1 MSHPLVRSSHP
12 RSLRA
17 PLAVLLLLGLVAG
30 CGTNA
35 DDAVGHGAHGEG
47 VPAPLPTLP
56 DAARVFFVTPSDGA
70 TVIGPMAD
78 GKVTVHVQMGVEALT
93 VMPAGTLADGGGHH
107 HIIVDGDPV
116 PRGTAV
122 PADAQH
128 IHYGLG
134 QTEADLQLEPG
145 PHTLRLQFADGAH
158 RSYGSQVHTLI
169 HVNVARAEI
178 GPANPPPEAPPAAPA
193 AEAPAAE

>member
-1 MSHPLVRSSHP
+1 MPVI
-12 RSLRA
+12 
-17 PLAVLLLLGLVAG
+17 
-30 CGTNA
+30 
-35 DDAVGHGAHGEG
+35 
-47 VPAPLPTLP
+47 P
-56 DAARVFFVTPSDGA
+56 DTARVFFVTPSDGA
-70 TVIGPMAD
+70 TVVGPISD
-78 GKVTVHVQMGVEALT
+78 GKVTVHVQMGVEGLT

-169 HVNVARAEI
+169 HVNVARADT
-178 GPANPPPEAPPAAPA
+178 GAPAPAPEAAPA
-193 AEAPAAE
+193 AEAPTE

>member
-1 MSHPLVRSSHP
+1 VSLSILRSRSP
-12 RSLRA
+12 RLLRA
-17 PLAVLLLLGLVAG
+17 PLGAFLLLAFVAG
-30 CGTNA
+30 CGNA
-35 DDAVGHGAHGEG
+35 NDEAAAHAAHGEG
-47 VPAPLPTLP
+47 VPAPMPVIP
-56 DAARVFFVTPSDGA
+56 DTARVFFVTPSDGA
-70 TVIGPMAD
+70 TVVGPISD
-78 GKVTVHVQMGVEALT
+78 GKVTVHVQMGVEGLT

-169 HVNVARAEI
+169 HVNVARADT
-178 GPANPPPEAPPAAPA
+178 GAPAPAPEAPAAAPA
-193 AEAPAAE
+193 AEAPAE